1 MKNNNFIIHLNQ
13 RVIFFINKIIVPLMI
28 VFILYY
34 SFKHYEAI
42 LEWLKTYDVVVVCGM
57 AVLFMLWIM
66 IDFAVEIKKEIER

>member
-1 MKNNNFIIHLNQ
+1 
-13 RVIFFINKIIVPLMI
+13 MI